1 GGRVTPRLHA
11 PRGLPGAGK
20 STLARRL
27 AAAGAAHVE
36 LDVHRRRL
44 WPDCPPSWDPYRGP
58 GVAVQ
63 AAFEAEIAGWLAAG
77 RDVVADRT
85 NLHPRGLHRLERLGA
100 RLVIYD
106 LRDVPLADCVARD
119 AARPPRD
126 RIGGDAIRALA
137 GRWL

>member
-1 GGRVTPRLHA
+1 MSRPTIHA

-36 LDVHRRRL
+36 LDTHRRRL

-58 GVAVQ
+58 GRAVQ
-63 AAFEAEIAGWLAAG
+63 AAFEAEIAEWLAAG

-85 NLHPRGLHRLERLGA
+85 SLDPRGLHRLERLGA

-106 LRDVPLADCVARD
+106 LRDVPVADCVARD

-126 RIGGDAIRALA
+126 RIGEDGIRAMA

>member
-1 GGRVTPRLHA
+1 MPRPTIYA

-36 LDVHRRRL
+36 LDVIKHRV
-44 WPDCPPSWDPYRGP
+44 WPDCPRLYDPYTGP
-58 GVAVQ
+58 GRAVQ

-85 NLHPRGLHRLERLGA
+85 SLNIRGLHRLERLGA

-106 LRDVPLADCVARD
+106 LRDVPVADCVARD

-126 RIGGDAIRALA
+126 RIGGDAIRAMA